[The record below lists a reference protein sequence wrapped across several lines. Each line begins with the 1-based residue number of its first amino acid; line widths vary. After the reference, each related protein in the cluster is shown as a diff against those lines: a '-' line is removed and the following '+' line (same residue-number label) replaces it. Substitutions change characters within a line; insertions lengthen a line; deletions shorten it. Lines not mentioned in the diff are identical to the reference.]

1 MYKKYNILKL
11 KTECDI
17 QKDRNLNEIK
27 MRTFFDNV
35 QDIWDANVK
44 EYQFGRKWA
53 HLNFDKYQDMTD
65 SINIR
70 SNLLWT

>member
-17 QKDRNLNEIK
+17 QKDRNLNKIK

-35 QDIWDANVK
+35 QDIRDAKVK
-44 EYQFGRKWA
+44 KYQFGRKWA
-53 HLNFDKYQDMTD
+53 HLNFDKYKDIID

-70 SNLLWT
+70 SNLLCT

>member
-17 QKDRNLNEIK
+17 QKDRNMNKIK

-35 QDIWDANVK
+35 QDI
-44 EYQFGRKWA
+44 
-53 HLNFDKYQDMTD
+53 
-65 SINIR
+65 
-70 SNLLWT
+70 